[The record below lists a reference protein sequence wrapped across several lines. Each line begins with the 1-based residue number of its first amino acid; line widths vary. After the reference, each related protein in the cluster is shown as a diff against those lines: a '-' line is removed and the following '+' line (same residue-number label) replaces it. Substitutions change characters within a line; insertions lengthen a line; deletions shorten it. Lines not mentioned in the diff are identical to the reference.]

1 MNFVIPMAGHG
12 RRFIEAGHAL
22 PKFLLEAHGKTL
34 LEWSVDS
41 LPLELATLTTFVM
54 LREHAAA
61 HQMEARI
68 REVYEQRTP
77 LAFVFL
83 DEVTRGQAETV
94 LHASSFIEPGH
105 PLVIFNIDTMF
116 YSPTLKASLERD
128 DVDGV
133 LGCFRSPESRFSFAA
148 VDSNGLIT
156 RVAEKEPISEYA
168 LTGLYQFRRAADFL
182 AAASVAVSQNQLTK
196 GEFYVAPLYNQLLAR
211 NARLI
216 LDHAPVHHI
225 LGTPQEYA
233 EFAES
238 PLGAL
243 TQ

>member
-12 RRFIEAGHAL
+12 RRFIEKGHVL

-54 LREHAAA
+54 LREHEVA

-68 REVYEQRTP
+68 HEVYGDRTP

-94 LHASSFIEPGH
+94 LLASSFIEPER

-116 YSPTLKASLERD
+116 HSPSLKTSLQRD

-133 LGCFRSPESRFSFAA
+133 LGCFRSQESRFSFAA
-148 VDSNGLIT
+148 IDSEGLIT
-156 RVAEKEPISEYA
+156 RVVEKEPISEYA
-168 LTGLYQFRRAADFL
+168 LTGLYHFRRAADFL
-182 AAASVAVSQNQLTK
+182 ETAAVAVSQNRLTK

-216 LDHAPVHHI
+216 LDHASIHHI

-233 EFAES
+233 EFAAR
-238 PLGAL
+238 PFGAIK
-243 TQ
+243 Q

>member
-12 RRFIEAGHAL
+12 RRFLEAGHAL
-22 PKFLLEAHGKTL
+22 PKFLLEAHGKPL
-34 LEWSVDS
+34 LEWSDDS

-54 LREHAAA
+54 LREHETA
-61 HQMEARI
+61 HRMEARI
-68 REVYEQRTP
+68 REVYGPRTP

-94 LHASSFIEPGH
+94 LRASRFIEPDR

-116 YSPTLKASLERD
+116 HSPTLKTSLQRD

-133 LGCFRSPESRFSFAA
+133 LGCFYSRESRFSFAA
-148 VDSNGLIT
+148 LDSEGAIT
-156 RVAEKEPISEYA
+156 RVAEKEPISAHA
-168 LTGLYQFRRAADFL
+168 LTGLYHFRRAADFL
-182 AAASVAVSQNQLTK
+182 ETAAAAISQNQLTK

-233 EFAES
+233 EFAAR
-238 PLGAL
+238 PLGGL
-243 TQ
+243 TG

>member
-12 RRFIEAGHAL
+12 SRFIEAGHAL

-41 LPLELATLTTFVM
+41 LPLEMASLTTFVI
-54 LREHAAA
+54 LREHEAA

-68 REVYEQRTP
+68 RELYGLSTP

-94 LHASSFIEPGH
+94 LRASSLIEPDR

-116 YSPTLKASLERD
+116 HSPTLKSSLQRD

-133 LGCFRSPESRFSFAA
+133 LWCFHSLESRFSFAA
-148 VDSNGLIT
+148 IDSEGAIT
-156 RVAEKEPISEYA
+156 WVAEKEPISAYA
-168 LTGLYQFRRAADFL
+168 LTGLYHFRRAADFL
-182 AAASVAVSQNQLTK
+182 ETAAVAISQNQLTK

-216 LDHAPVHHI
+216 LDHAPIHHI

-233 EFAES
+233 EFAEKS
-238 PLGAL
+238 YGVLP
-243 TQ
+243 Q